1 MTAARFAS
9 TRPSDEPMRSR
20 YFDEFDGF
28 DPYIDKQPID
38 PDDESRIHDNKIR
51 DSDNKE
57 PS

>member
-1 MTAARFAS
+1 
-9 TRPSDEPMRSR
+9 MRSR